1 MNVISDIYQA
11 DNSDESSS
19 LLLHKDI
26 NTHIYGGGNVS
37 HLLNV
42 NIYPPTNNDMS
53 NDMVND
59 ITNQIR
65 QQVFDKINNI
75 PIMFVIQNTQVVVTW
90 RSNTV
95 SNYYHADVMGIYGD
109 IAIKL
114 HTERL
119 LKMIDIATY
128 GDCFGQTRLDFMVTK
143 PLVRTIPLLPSEV
156 NMIS

>member
-1 MNVISDIYQA
+1 MSVSS
-11 DNSDESSS
+11 DNSADSSM
-19 LLLHKDI
+19 LLFREDM
-26 NTHIYGGGNVS
+26 NTHIYRGGNIS
-37 HLLNV
+37 HILNV
-42 NIYPPTNNDMS
+42 NIYQTPTD
-53 NDMVND
+53 D
-59 ITNQIR
+59 IATQIR
-65 QQVFDKINNI
+65 QRVFNKINNI
-75 PIMFVIQNTQVVVTW
+75 PITFIIQGTQVVVTW

-109 IAIKL
+109 IAVKL

>member
-1 MNVISDIYQA
+1 M
-11 DNSDESSS
+11 
-19 LLLHKDI
+19 
-26 NTHIYGGGNVS
+26 NTHIYRGGNIS
-37 HLLNV
+37 HILNV
-42 NIYPPTNNDMS
+42 NI
-53 NDMVND
+53 
-59 ITNQIR
+59 NQTQSVEIASQLS

-156 NMIS
+156 NLIS

>member
-1 MNVISDIYQA
+1 MSVSS
-11 DNSDESSS
+11 DNSTDSSM
-19 LLLHKDI
+19 LLFREDM
-26 NTHIYGGGNVS
+26 NTHIYRGGNIS
-37 HLLNV
+37 HILNV
-42 NIYPPTNNDMS
+42 NI
-53 NDMVND
+53 
-59 ITNQIR
+59 NQTQSVEIASQLS

>member
-1 MNVISDIYQA
+1 MSVSS
-11 DNSDESSS
+11 DNSVDSPM
-19 LLLHKDI
+19 LLFREDM
-26 NTHIYGGGNVS
+26 NTHIYRGGNIS
-37 HLLNV
+37 HILNV
-42 NIYPPTNNDMS
+42 NIYQTPTD
-53 NDMVND
+53 D
-59 ITNQIR
+59 IATQIR
-65 QQVFDKINNI
+65 QRVFNKINNI
-75 PIMFVIQNTQVVVTW
+75 PITFIIQGTQVVVTW

>member
-1 MNVISDIYQA
+1 MSVSS
-11 DNSDESSS
+11 DNSTDSSM
-19 LLLHKDI
+19 LLFREDM
-26 NTHIYGGGNVS
+26 NTHIYRGGNIS
-37 HLLNV
+37 HILNV
-42 NIYPPTNNDMS
+42 NI
-53 NDMVND
+53 
-59 ITNQIR
+59 NQTQSVEIASQLS

-156 NMIS
+156 NLIS